1 MDERYAVDVRI
12 FREKRVSRA
21 RIREILPAFSLLCCF
36 CVACVIAYRNYL
48 DSRLRIGGAVPAIS
62 EVPRRQPGWKAAAA
76 CRSGFRILYFVHTAP
91 NHTERR
97 DFLRR
102 TIGDPHMEA
111 SANTTLVFF
120 VGRVRDPALQ
130 AAVEAEAHRHGDVV
144 LLDIVDAYR
153 NLTHKF
159 LHGSRW
165 VIDNCLLDANRAIV
179 KLDDDTLVNV
189 EALVNHVN
197 RMPERP
203 PQIHCLLYN
212 NVSAL
217 RNRSSKWYVTEE
229 EYPNKAY
236 PPYCAG
242 LGYIM
247 TADVLPML
255 YNASVRVPFFWVDD
269 VYATGML
276 AAAANVSL
284 VDLRK
289 RRVMGRLKGALRH
302 VPRKALFVHM
312 GNSPKTM
319 GNADKLWEGFFRTE
333 RSRPWPDEE
342 DEEMDVDIRRVLRI
356 PGQRFAVVL
365 FYSGKVM
372 RVTLKRLH
380 ELLAEYRL
388 VAHRGRD
395 PLPHDSF
402 PDTFVPVMRSMRTH
416 R

>member
-1 MDERYAVDVRI
+1 MYERYAVCVRI

-21 RIREILPAFSLLCCF
+21 RIRKILPAFSLLCCF
-36 CVACVIAYRNYL
+36 GGACVIVCRNYL
-48 DSRLRIGGAVPAIS
+48 DSRLRIGSAVPAIS
-62 EVPRRQPGWKAAAA
+62 EVPRRHPGWKAAAA
-76 CRSGFRILYFVHTAP
+76 CRSGLRILYFVHTAP

-165 VIDNCLLDANRAIV
+165 VIDNCLLEATRTIV
-179 KLDDDTLVNV
+179 KVDDDTLVNV
-189 EALVNHVN
+189 EALVNHVKK
-197 RMPERP
+197 MPERP
-203 PQIHCLLYN
+203 PQIHCLLYH

-242 LGYIM
+242 MGYVM

-255 YNASVRVPFFWVDD
+255 YSASVRVPFFWVDD

-289 RRVMGRLKGALRH
+289 RRVMGRLKGTLRH

-312 GNSPKTM
+312 GDSPKTM
-319 GNADKLWEGFFRTE
+319 SNADSLWDGLFRPT
-333 RSRPWPDEE
+333 
-342 DEEMDVDIRRVLRI
+342 
-356 PGQRFAVVL
+356 RF
-365 FYSGKVM
+365 SP
-372 RVTLKRLH
+372 
-380 ELLAEYRL
+380 LA
-388 VAHRGRD
+388 G
-395 PLPHDSF
+395 
-402 PDTFVPVMRSMRTH
+402 
-416 R
+416 

>member
-1 MDERYAVDVRI
+1 MDRKFAVDVRI
-12 FREKRVSRA
+12 FREKHAYRA
-21 RIREILPAFSLLCCF
+21 RIRRHLPAFSLLCCF

-48 DSRLRIGGAVPAIS
+48 DSWLRIGSAVPAIS

-76 CRSGFRILYFVHTAP
+76 CRSGLRILYFVHTAP

-120 VGRVRDPALQ
+120 VGRVEDPALQ

-165 VIDNCLLDANRAIV
+165 VIDNCLLEATRTIV

-242 LGYIM
+242 MGYVM

-284 VDLRK
+284 VDLTQK
-289 RRVMGRLKGALRH
+289 RVKLFLKNTLMY

-312 GNSPKTM
+312 GDSPKTM
-319 GNADKLWEGFFRTE
+319 GNADKLWDGLFRPE

-342 DEEMDVDIRRVLRI
+342 DEEMDVDIRRIIRI

-365 FYSGKVM
+365 FNSGKAM
-372 RVTLKRLH
+372 RVTVEQLH

-388 VAHRGRD
+388 LAQHRRD
-395 PLPHDSF
+395 RLPPDLSH
-402 PDTFVPVMRSMRTH
+402 DTFVRVLRSMRMH
-416 R
+416 H